1 MSCLGLGDARPQG
14 TSTCARGYVA
24 SGFALVPIPRGQKG
38 PRQSAWQRQENVITT
53 EEAVSRLDGCN
64 IGLAHRWS
72 SPPTCS
78 IDIDDLEN
86 ARVWFLGHGVDIDTY
101 LDAGDAVQI
110 TSGRNNRAKLL
121 YRLPENTSWLATQK
135 LRVGV
140 EFRCA
145 DKTGESTVQD
155 VLPPSIH
162 PDTGNPYQWA
172 GKGDWRNIPTLPD
185 ALLAIWHGLVSDFGD
200 EQTGGQQAG
209 LISEGGRNDF
219 LASVAGSMRRKGLGV
234 EELEEALCAVNEK
247 VCVPPLSLAEVV
259 GIVRSIGRYPPEG
272 MGVNHDSLKN
282 SGRLREVDLREAMS
296 SELPEPGFLLPP
308 LLPRG
313 QVSLLGGHG
322 GIGKSMLGLTM
333 AAHLSAGRS
342 FAGFMV
348 DAQAKVVFI
357 SLEDDQSVV
366 LHRLRRIV
374 GHFQLSES
382 VFENLRVFD
391 CSGGYGALM
400 TEMPGAAKAMEAT
413 PLMAE
418 VVAAVVTAELIFI
431 DNASEAFDGN
441 ENVRRQVR
449 QFIGALREIGREKDA
464 AVVLLAHI
472 DKAAALRG
480 ARDNSYSGST
490 AWHNSARSRLA
501 LVTADDGGIELRH
514 EKSNYAQL
522 AEPVRFVRMDSGIL
536 EPVAV
541 GVREA
546 MQKEQFIADDRAVLD
561 ALLSA
566 EARGKKVT
574 TAMSGSTTSWR
585 VLNVLTDMPA
595 ALSEDGRGKKRVD
608 AALMRLEKALIIRR
622 ALHRDHNRKQREMW
636 EVCELDV
643 LAMV

>member
-1 MSCLGLGDARPQG
+1 MSTLETDDVCRDV
-14 TSTCARGYVA
+14 STQARGYVA
-24 SGFALVPIPRGQKG
+24 AGFALVPIPRGKKG
-38 PRQSAWQRQENVITT
+38 PRQSAWQRQENAITT
-53 EEAVSRLDGCN
+53 EEAASRLDGCN

-78 IDIDDLEN
+78 IDIDDLEK
-86 ARVWFLGHGVDIDTY
+86 ARLWFLDHGVDIDMF
-101 LDAGDAVQI
+101 LDTDNAVQV
-110 TSGRNNRAKLL
+110 TSGRINRAKLL
-121 YRLPENTSWLATQK
+121 YRLPECTSWLATHK
-135 LRVGV
+135 LRSGV

-145 DKTGESTVQD
+145 DKSGESTVQD

-172 GKGDWRNIPTLPD
+172 GKGDWRNIPILPD
-185 ALLAIWHGLVSDFGD
+185 ALLELWHGLASDLVD
-200 EQTGGQQAG
+200 EQTDGKQAG

-219 LASVAGSMRRKGLGV
+219 LASVAGSMRRKGLGL
-234 EELEEALCAVNEK
+234 EELEDALRAVNEK
-247 VCVPPLSLAEVV
+247 VCVPPLSMAEVAT
-259 GIVRSIGRYPPEG
+259 IVHSIGRYPPAD
-272 MGVNHDSLKN
+272 MRVNHNSLA
-282 SGRLREVDLREAMS
+282 SIGRLREVDLLEAMS
-296 SELPEPGFLLPP
+296 SELPEPGFLLSP

-322 GIGKSMLGLTM
+322 GIGKSMLGLTI
-333 AAHLSAGRS
+333 AAHISAGRS

-348 DAQAKVVFI
+348 DAPAKVVFI
-357 SLEDDQSVV
+357 SLEDDQGVV
-366 LHRLRRIV
+366 LSRLRRIV
-374 GHFQLSES
+374 DHFQLPES

-400 TEMPGAAKAMEAT
+400 TEAPGAAKAMEAT

-418 VVAAVVTAELIFI
+418 VVVAVVAADLVFI

-449 QFIGALREIGREKDA
+449 QFIGELREIGRENNA
-464 AVVLLAHI
+464 AVVLIAHI

-480 ARDNSYSGST
+480 SRDNSYSGST

-522 AEPVRFVRMDSGIL
+522 AEPVRFLRMDFGIL
-536 EPVAV
+536 EPMAA

-546 MQKEQFIADDRAVLD
+546 MRKEQFIADDHAVLN

-566 EARGKKVT
+566 ETRGKKIT

-585 VLNVLTDMPA
+585 VLNVATEMPP
-595 ALSEDGRGKKRVD
+595 ALSEEGRGKKRVD
-608 AALMRLEKALIIRR
+608 AALMRLEKARIIRR
-622 ALHRDHNRKQREMW
+622 AMRRDHNRKQREIW
-636 EVCELDV
+636 EVCDLDV